1 MGVTHRGRLVAA
13 AAAVAVLGLTSA
25 CGDSDGDSKAGD
37 WSTQAQGQDQSGLLP
52 TAQATPDQAGVGV
65 NGATREPSASAGQ
78 ADGSSGDDSSGDS
91 GTKGGKGS
99 SQAVPTRLVM
109 PSIGFDENLI
119 SRGVNADGEINPPA
133 GVPQWYNKS
142 VKPGQDGI
150 SVIAGHVMYDG
161 PDVFYKLD
169 KLSVGDVVTVESGDG
184 KSRKFKVYAEESVD
198 KHKLQTDARVWGS
211 SDKPVLALITCD
223 AGSRVV
229 GNHHVSNYVVWA
241 SPV

>member
-1 MGVTHRGRLVAA
+1 M
-13 AAAVAVLGLTSA
+13 
-25 CGDSDGDSKAGD
+25 
-37 WSTQAQGQDQSGLLP
+37 
-52 TAQATPDQAGVGV
+52 GV
-65 NGATREPSASAGQ
+65 NGATREPSSTDGGSAGDGS
-78 ADGSSGDDSSGDS
+78 DGSSGSGAKDGE
-91 GTKGGKGS
+91 GT
-99 SQAVPTRLVM
+99 SQAVPTRLEM
-109 PSIGFDENLI
+109 PTIGFDENLI
-119 SRGVNADGEINPPA
+119 SRGVNSSGEINPPA

-169 KLSVGDVVTVESGDG
+169 KLSVGDVVTVEFGDG
-184 KSRKFKVYAEESVD
+184 KSRTFKVYAEESVD
-198 KHKLQTDARVWGS
+198 KRKLQTDPRVWGS
-211 SDKPVLALITCD
+211 SSKPVLALITCD